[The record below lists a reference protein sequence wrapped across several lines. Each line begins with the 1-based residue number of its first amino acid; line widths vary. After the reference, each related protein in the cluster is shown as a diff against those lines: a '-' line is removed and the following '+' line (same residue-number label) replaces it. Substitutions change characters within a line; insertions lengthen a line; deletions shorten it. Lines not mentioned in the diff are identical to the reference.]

1 MWIIQWNKAD
11 LGSYPHK
18 VVRFPSSSASFSTSN
33 VSSFQVG
40 WFYKYRDVSWRSQQS
55 NWSQLIPRHQILEKS
70 VTWIVICSLFFL
82 AICSSSAL
90 TTIRLNICNNHCIF
104 NTFVLIPSTP
114 DSQAF
119 SLPEKKKD
127 CSQLLSAKIAC
138 CCTEFSKSASHLP
151 PGRKRPFKMCDIIW
165 GEAPLLSWMNIMAIV
180 DEYNGNLD
188 GMLKTQSSKFY

>member
-18 VVRFPSSSASFSTSN
+18 VVHFPSSSASFSTSN

-119 SLPEKKKD
+119 SLPEKKKTAPNF
-127 CSQLLSAKIAC
+127 SQQRSHAAVLSFQSLHPICHLAEKDP
-138 CCTEFSKSASHLP
+138 SKCVTSSGVKLHYY
-151 PGRKRPFKMCDIIW
+151 PGWI
-165 GEAPLLSWMNIMAIV
+165 
-180 DEYNGNLD
+180 
-188 GMLKTQSSKFY
+188 